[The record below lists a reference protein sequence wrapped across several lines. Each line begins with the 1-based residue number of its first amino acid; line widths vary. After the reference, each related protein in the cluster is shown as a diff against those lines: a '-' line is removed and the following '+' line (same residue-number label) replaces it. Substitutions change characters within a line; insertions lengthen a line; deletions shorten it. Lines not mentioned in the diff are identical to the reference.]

1 MKSTRRFSFL
11 ILTFIISSAEAT
23 IFWAA
28 PNGNSSANCAS
39 VSGNSDPGIYTTIGR
54 AANCAV
60 TAGDIIYVKPGTYT
74 GNNHR
79 IKTDVETTGLANGTS
94 QAYTTVMGVP
104 GQAKPL
110 INISNW
116 FTTYRPPYH
125 RNYIAIKN
133 LIIDGDCVSQG
144 RGCDSGAELYING
157 AYYLVEDVEIRNSWN
172 VSVASFSNTTDTT
185 ACTWNHHH
193 TIRNSK
199 FQATGRDGGGYAIY
213 SNACDTVFE
222 HNEVTNARSGAIQIY
237 QDSPFSVD
245 RAVIRYNYI
254 HDMEVATQPGF
265 EGLCFGIAV
274 DGANVQIDHNIMD
287 MSGCANAKSG
297 DAIGTG
303 YGNTNGVA
311 TITHNLIYK
320 PRSNGVSVG
329 IFTPGGI
336 TGTVIKNNII
346 LGSAGPAIM
355 HYEGSTSIAANNKTT
370 GALTDCTVSLT
381 NFVQKANSSC
391 IDAGTVTSDQSYN
404 GSAPDIGPFEAFNVL
419 NSSVSGNIL
428 SVTFALPLNSPVS
441 PSTGATGF
449 SVNNGRSV
457 VSAKRSSSQ
466 NNTIEVSFSGNPCL
480 SGETWTASYS
490 PGNINDSVVVGNPGG
505 VFFNQPLNAFTT
517 NATNNCTINNP
528 GPSPAP
534 TPIPLPPLKKPAK
547 PTNLR
552 IR

>member
-1 MKSTRRFSFL
+1 MKPIGLLTFL
-11 ILTFIISSAEAT
+11 ILSFILSSAKAT

-28 PNGNSSANCAS
+28 PSGSSAANCIS
-39 VSGNSDPGIYTTIGR
+39 VSGDSDPGTYATIGR
-54 AANCAV
+54 AANCAT
-60 TAGDIIYVKPGTYT
+60 TAGDIIYIKPGTYT

-79 IKTDVETTGLANGTS
+79 IKTDSETAGLANGTA

-104 GQAKPL
+104 GQARPL

-157 AYYLVEDVEIRNSWN
+157 AYYLIEDVEIRNSWN
-172 VSVASFSNTTDTT
+172 VAVASFSNTTDTT
-185 ACTWNHHH
+185 ACSWNHHH
-193 TIRNSK
+193 NIRNSK
-199 FQATGRDGGGYAIY
+199 FQSTGRDGSGYAIY
-213 SNACDTVFE
+213 ANACDTVFE
-222 HNEVTNARSGAIQIY
+222 HNEVANARSGAIQIY

-254 HDMEVATQPGF
+254 HDMEVATQAGYA
-265 EGLCFGIAV
+265 GLCFGIAV

-287 MSGCANAKSG
+287 MSGCANANSG

-303 YGNTNGVA
+303 YGNTNGIA

-320 PRSNGVSVG
+320 PRSNGISVG
-329 IFTPGGI
+329 IFTPGGVA
-336 TGTVIKNNII
+336 GTVIKNNII
-346 LGSAGPAIM
+346 LGAAGPAIRL
-355 HYEGSTSIAANNKTT
+355 YEGSTSIAANNKTA

-391 IDAGTVTSDQSYN
+391 IDAGAVISGQSYN
-404 GSAPDIGPFEAFNVL
+404 GPAPDIGPFEAFNVL
-419 NSSVSGNIL
+419 SSSVIGNIL
-428 SVTFALPLNSPVS
+428 SVTFALPLNSPVF

-457 VSAKRSSSQ
+457 VSVKRSSNQ
-466 NNTIEVSFSGNPCL
+466 ANTMEVIFSGNAC
-480 SGETWTASYS
+480 SRAETWSVSYS
-490 PGNINDSVVVGNPGG
+490 PGNVSDSVVVGNPDG
-505 VFFNQPLNAFTT
+505 VFFNQPLYAFTA
-517 NATNNCTINNP
+517 NSSNNCTINNP
-528 GPSPAP
+528 GPPP
-534 TPIPLPPLKKPAK
+534 TPTPMPPPLKKPAK
-547 PTNLR
+547 PKNLR
-552 IR
+552 VD